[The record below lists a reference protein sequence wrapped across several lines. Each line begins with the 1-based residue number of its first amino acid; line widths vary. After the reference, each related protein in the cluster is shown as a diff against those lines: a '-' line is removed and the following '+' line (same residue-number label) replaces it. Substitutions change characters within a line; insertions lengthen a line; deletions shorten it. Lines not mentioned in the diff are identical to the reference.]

1 MNSTFIVSCIQK
13 HREQFK
19 MELFLNV
26 LTVFLTLFAV
36 IDMPGN
42 VPLVIRLRKENG
54 KIDSAKST
62 IIATVIMIS
71 ILFIGQTLF
80 RLLGI
85 ETFHFALA
93 GALLILYFGVKMVL
107 GIESDA
113 DPDPVPVSIFPIAF
127 PIIAGPG
134 TLSTIMSLTQEL
146 PDSVIIAGIILN
158 SIAIYVFLKSAD
170 WIQNKLGI
178 VGITIIERVFGILL
192 IAIGMKILINSL
204 VLSIDFATKSMT

>member
-1 MNSTFIVSCIQK
+1 
-13 HREQFK
+13 
-19 MELFLNV
+19 MEFTLSV

-54 KIDSAKST
+54 KIESAKST
-62 IIATVIMIS
+62 LIATVIMVS
-71 ILFIGQTLF
+71 ILFIGQTAF

-93 GALLILYFGVKMVL
+93 GAMLILYFGVKMVL
-107 GIESDA
+107 GIESSGE
-113 DPDPVPVSIFPIAF
+113 PDPVPATIFPIAF

-146 PDSVIIAGIILN
+146 PDHVIIVGIILN
-158 SIAIYVFLKSAD
+158 TIVIYVFLKSAD
-170 WIQNKLGI
+170 WFQEKLGV
-178 VGITIIERVFGILL
+178 VGIKIIERIFGILL

-204 VLSIDFATKSMT
+204 VLSIDFATKALT

>member
-1 MNSTFIVSCIQK
+1 
-13 HREQFK
+13 

-93 GALLILYFGVKMVL
+93 GALLILNFGVKMVL
-107 GIESDA
+107 DIESDA

>member
-1 MNSTFIVSCIQK
+1 MEITEFILS
-13 HREQFK
+13 
-19 MELFLNV
+19 V

-62 IIATVIMIS
+62 IIATIIMVS
-71 ILFIGQTLF
+71 ILFVGKTLF
-80 RLLGI
+80 SLLGI

-93 GALLILYFGVKMVL
+93 GAMLILYFGVRMVL
-107 GIESDA
+107 GIEAKSE
-113 DPDPVPVSIFPIAF
+113 PDPVPASIFPIAF
-127 PIIAGPG
+127 PLIAGPG

-146 PDSVIIAGIILN
+146 PDAVIVLGIILN
-158 SIAIYVFLKSAD
+158 AIVIFVFLKSAD
-170 WIQNKLGI
+170 WIQDKLGV
-178 VGITIIERVFGILL
+178 VGITIIERIFGILL

-204 VLSIDFATKSMT
+204 VLSIDFASKAIS

>member
-1 MNSTFIVSCIQK
+1 MDFY
-13 HREQFK
+13 
-19 MELFLNV
+19 LNI

-62 IIATVIMIS
+62 IIATVIMVS
-71 ILFIGQTLF
+71 ILFVGQTLF

-93 GALLILYFGVKMVL
+93 GAMLILYFGVRMVL
-107 GIESDA
+107 GIESNSE
-113 DPDPVPVSIFPIAF
+113 PDPVPATIFPIAF

-134 TLSTIMSLTQEL
+134 TLSTIMSLTQDM
-146 PDSVIIAGIILN
+146 PNAVIIYGIILN
-158 SIAIYVFLKSAD
+158 SIIIYAFLKSAD
-170 WIQNKLGI
+170 WVQEKLGI
-178 VGITIIERVFGILL
+178 IGITIIERVFGILL
-192 IAIGMKILINSL
+192 IAIGMKMLINSL
-204 VLSIDFATKSMT
+204 VLSIDFAQQAMS

>member
-1 MNSTFIVSCIQK
+1 
-13 HREQFK
+13 
-19 MELFLNV
+19 MELVLSV

-62 IIATVIMIS
+62 VIATVIMIS

-93 GALLILYFGVKMVL
+93 GAMLILYFGVKMVL
-107 GIESDA
+107 GIELDTN
-113 DPDPVPVSIFPIAF
+113 PDPVPASIFPIAF

-146 PDSVIIAGIILN
+146 PDSVIIAGIVLN
-158 SIAIYVFLKSAD
+158 SIVIYVFLKSAD
-170 WIQNKLGI
+170 WIQRKLGI

-204 VLSIDFATKSMT
+204 VLSIDFATKAMT